1 MRFFFCVDNNFK
13 LWIKYFLV
21 RFNVDKT
28 LKYNISY
35 QHTRLP
41 LRGAVISVTEGWL
54 YIRYTKLAT
63 NGRPYAHV
71 TSIHKEA
78 VALRQVGGFIL
89 RYTKLA
95 TNGRTYTHVTSIHKA
110 PIEGSCRIATEGWLL
125 YNLLL

>member
-28 LKYNISY
+28 LKYNILY

-41 LRGAVISVTEGWL
+41 LRGTVASRLRGGFI
-54 YIRYTKLAT
+54 YRYTKLAT
-63 NGRPYAHV
+63 NDRPYAHV
-71 TSIHKEA
+71 TSIHKGA

-89 RYTKLA
+89 
-95 TNGRTYTHVTSIHKA
+95 
-110 PIEGSCRIATEGWLL
+110 
-125 YNLLL
+125 